1 MTKTAKAKAVP
12 TLRQE
17 ALAATARLEAE
28 YAAADAILEVYLE
41 SLRADGVPKTSTDA
55 LFWARVPQHDRL
67 LALRQLLES
76 PYVE

>member
-12 TLRQE
+12 TLRQQAE
-17 ALAATARLEAE
+17 AVAARLETE
-28 YAAADAILEVYLE
+28 YAAADAILETYLE

-67 LALRQLLES
+67 LALRAVLAS
-76 PYVE
+76 PYV